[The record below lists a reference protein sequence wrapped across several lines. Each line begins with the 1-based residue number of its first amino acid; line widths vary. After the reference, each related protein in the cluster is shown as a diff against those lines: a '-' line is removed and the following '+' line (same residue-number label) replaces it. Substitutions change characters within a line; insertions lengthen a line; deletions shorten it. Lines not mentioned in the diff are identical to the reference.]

1 MSEKVKPTTFSKK
14 SYVLLTKP
22 GIMMGNAITLL
33 GGYFLAAK
41 GTLNLALFL
50 ASVVGLS
57 CLIGSSCVFNNLI
70 DRVADAK
77 MERTKMRSMALRSIP
92 RKKIIT
98 FAVVL
103 FVIGSLLLYWFTNF
117 LALSVALFGFVVY
130 VALYSFM
137 KYTSVQGTLIGSIA
151 GAVPPVVG
159 YTAVKNELDLG
170 AFLLFALLTIWQMPH
185 FYAIAIF
192 RLNDYKAASIPVLPL
207 VKGIFTTK
215 VHSLIYAII
224 FLGISP
230 LLTIFGYTGKV
241 YLVFSILLSLGWV
254 LISLQGFS
262 KKTKDVLW
270 ARKSFKY
277 SLIVITILSLLMMF
291 DYT

>member
-1 MSEKVKPTTFSKK
+1 
-14 SYVLLTKP
+14 
-22 GIMMGNAITLL
+22 MGNAITLL